1 MEMTE
6 KRIAEMFKALCDENR
21 IKILKLL
28 RSGEKC
34 ACHLNDEINVTQ
46 PTVSHHMKVLC
57 DSGIVVGRKEGK
69 WMHYSI
75 SPEGARLAADVLKE
89 LEGPFDFIFLDAAK
103 AQYISMLPDIR
114 RLLPQ
119 GGILLADNV
128 LQDGELIRSRYLT
141 PRRQRT
147 IHERMREFIWEMKHS
162 PDFETSLL
170 TVGDGV
176 ILSIRKGA

>member
-1 MEMTE
+1 MVNSVEMTE

-69 WMHYSI
+69 WMYYSI
-75 SPEGARLAADVLKE
+75 SPEGARLAADVLKD
-89 LEGPFDFIFLDAAK
+89 LT
-103 AQYISMLPDIR
+103 DI
-114 RLLPQ
+114 
-119 GGILLADNV
+119 
-128 LQDGELIRSRYLT
+128 
-141 PRRQRT
+141 
-147 IHERMREFIWEMKHS
+147 
-162 PDFETSLL
+162 
-170 TVGDGV
+170 
-176 ILSIRKGA
+176 